1 MPPLP
6 TQSVIVRID
15 GSTGEGGGQVVRT
28 SLSLAAVFN
37 ERLVI
42 ENVRAN
48 RDEPGL
54 KAQHLAC
61 VRALATLTDADV
73 EGDERGSERVVFEPD
88 EPKGG
93 EYDVEVGTAGAVTLV
108 AHAILPAAL
117 HADGDVAFR
126 IRGGTHVRWSPT
138 FEHLERVFLSILR
151 DAGADVSVE
160 LVRRGHYPQ
169 GGGEI
174 VLRVSPSSLS
184 SVEPRRGELERV
196 EGVSHA
202 CGLPEHIVERQAQA
216 ARETV
221 RDGLDVSV
229 DVDIEEEHVDE
240 EDAPSKGTAVTL
252 VGQAGTLLGGSALG
266 ERGKPA
272 EEVGAEA
279 AEELVSAVE
288 SGADVDEYVADQL
301 VPYVALAGG
310 NYDAPRVTSHLET
323 NVEITSKFAQV
334 SLDGTCVSGNGDGDT
349 TQDS

>member
-1 MPPLP
+1 MPPLRTP
-6 TQSVIVRID
+6 SVTVHID

-28 SLSLAAVFN
+28 SLALAAVTD

-42 ENVRAN
+42 ENVREN

-61 VRALATLTDADV
+61 VRALAALTDATV
-73 EGDERGSERVVFEPD
+73 EGDELGSERIVFEPD

-93 EYDVEVGTAGAVTLV
+93 KYEVEVGTAGAVTLV
-108 AHAILPAAL
+108 VHAVLPAAL
-117 HADGDVAFR
+117 HADSDVTFR
-126 IRGGTHVRWSPT
+126 VRGGTHVRWSPT
-138 FEHLERVFLSILR
+138 FEHLESVFLPILR
-151 DAGADVSVE
+151 DAGADATVE

-174 VLRVSPSSLS
+174 VLRVSPSELS
-184 SVEPRRGELERV
+184 PVKPRRAELESV

-202 CGLPEHIVERQAQA
+202 CGLPEHIVERQAEA
-216 ARETV
+216 ARELL
-221 RDGLDVSV
+221 RDGLDATV
-229 DVDIEEEHVDE
+229 DMGIEEVHID

-252 VGQAGTLLGGSALG
+252 VADAGTRLGGSALG

-272 EEVGAEA
+272 EEVGTEA

-288 SGADVDEYVADQL
+288 AGADTDEYVADQL

-310 NYDAPRVTSHLET
+310 NYDPPRVTSHLET
-323 NVEITSKFAQV
+323 NVEITSEFAEV
-334 SLDGTCVSGNGDGDT
+334 SLDGTHVSGNDAREYEHK
-349 TQDS
+349 